1 MSNSYVSDPLIWDH
15 YSTVLAVVGR
25 CLDLRIYFGVCGIG
39 LGHVGRCVPIAKK
52 LMDEGAEILFSTYR
66 DAIKYIEQ
74 EGLPLVEAPSIGFK
88 VRPDGTVDFRQ
99 TVANPGPIFASFTLM
114 KQIEAEI
121 EFMRA
126 FKPDIV
132 VSDSRVSPLLAAKIL
147 GIPDLCI
154 LNQFQIIIPRR
165 KRLLRLAKLVD
176 TGALATIGKIWTSG
190 AAHLMIPDFP
200 PPYTLSTGNLRIPK
214 SYQKRVKLIGPILPV
229 HPDDLPSREE
239 LKRKLGLDEN
249 LPLVFAPISG
259 PTKER
264 AYFTGILTQILRNFS
279 DHYQVVMS
287 LGYPNSSMKP
297 INYRNVTIYG
307 WVPNRFEYLKAC
319 NLIISRAGHGTMTQ
333 AMCYG
338 KPMILVPTPSHTEQ
352 LNNARRVKELGI
364 AEVLDQDVLDK
375 RMLIDT
381 IEKILTDE
389 SCLNRTQKLQNLVSK
404 MNGLDKAVQT
414 IVKVASS
421 LNRGRSADGNLPV
434 D

>member
-1 MSNSYVSDPLIWDH
+1 M
-15 YSTVLAVVGR
+15 
-25 CLDLRIYFGVCGIG
+25 RIYFGVCGIG
-39 LGHVGRCVPIAKK
+39 LGHAGRCVPIAKK

-66 DAIKYIEQ
+66 DAVAYIEQ
-74 EGLPLVEAPSIGFK
+74 EGLPLVEAPSIGFRVK
-88 VRPDGTVDFRQ
+88 PDGTVDFRQ

-121 EFMRA
+121 GFMRA

-200 PPYTLSTGNLRIPK
+200 PPYTLSAGNLRIPE
-214 SYQKRVKLIGPILPV
+214 SYGKRVQLIGPILPV
-229 HPDDLPSREE
+229 HPESLSSKDE
-239 LKRKLGLDEN
+239 LRSKLGLDRN

-264 AYFTGILTQILRNFS
+264 AYFTGILMQILKDFS

-297 INYRNVTIYG
+297 IKHGNATIYG
-307 WVPNRFEYLKAC
+307 WIPNRFEYLKAC
-319 NLIISRAGHGTMTQ
+319 DLIICRAGHGTITQ

-352 LNNARRVKELGI
+352 LSNAERVKELGV
-364 AEVLDQDVLDK
+364 AEVLDQDGLDK
-375 RMLIDT
+375 GMLIDA
-381 IEKILTDE
+381 IEKILTGKGYLTRME
-389 SCLNRTQKLQNLVSK
+389 KLHKLVSNL
-404 MNGLDKAVQT
+404 NGLDTAVET
-414 IVKVASS
+414 IVKVVSS
-421 LNRGRSADGNLPV
+421 QSI
-434 D
+434 